1 MKLLIVT
8 QTIDRS
14 DDLLGFMDGWIKEF
28 AKHCQR
34 VTAIGLGV
42 GAHEYPDNVHVLSL
56 GKENGGSRSQ
66 YTRKFLRYV
75 VQERKN
81 YDVVF
86 VHMNPEYVVLGG
98 PLWKLMGKKIGLW
111 YAHGQSSRMLR
122 AAHQMT
128 DLVFTTNTE
137 GFSIPSPK
145 RRIVGHGIDCE
156 RFSIAK
162 RGSRKPFRVLTVGRI
177 SPIKDLETLVR
188 AFAELSGS
196 AVLEIVGAPALRQDR
211 GYLESLKRLTAQL
224 SIIDRVHF
232 LGSIPNDALQP
243 IYARAD
249 LFVNTSRTGSF
260 DKTVG
265 EAMATGFP
273 VLTSNPAFREVLPKH
288 AARLMFDPGD
298 SSGLL
303 RRMKELS
310 EMSIAE
316 RKALGLE
323 LRTIVE
329 EEHSLSTLASR
340 VLAHYAPLSSSVKC
354 NTSDPI

>member
-14 DDLLGFMDGWIKEF
+14 DDLLGFMDGWITEF
-28 AKHCQR
+28 ARQCKR

-56 GKENGGSRSQ
+56 GKENGGSRIQ
-66 YTRKFLRYV
+66 YTLKFLRYV
-75 VQERKN
+75 VAERKN
-81 YDVVF
+81 YDAVF

-98 PLWKLMGKKIGLW
+98 ALWKLMGKKVGLW
-111 YAHGQSSRMLR
+111 YAHGHSRRMLR
-122 AAHQMT
+122 AAHRMT
-128 DLVFTTNTE
+128 DVVFTSTTG
-137 GFSIPSPK
+137 GFGISSPK
-145 RRIVGHGIDCE
+145 RQIIGHGIDCE
-156 RFSIAK
+156 RFSFAT
-162 RGSRKPFRVLTVGRI
+162 RESRKPFRVLTVGRI

-188 AFAELSGS
+188 AFAELPGG

-211 GYLESLKRLTAQL
+211 GYLESLKQLTAQL

-232 LGSIPNDALQP
+232 LGSIPNAALQP

-249 LFVNTSRTGSF
+249 LFVSTSRTGSF
-260 DKTVG
+260 DKTLG
-265 EAMATGFP
+265 EAMATGLP
-273 VLTSNPAFREVLPKH
+273 VLTSNPSFREVLRKR
-288 AARLMFDPGD
+288 AAKLMFDPGD
-298 SSGLL
+298 SSGLM

-329 EEHSLSTLASR
+329 KEHSLSTLASR
-340 VLAHYAPLSSSVKC
+340 VLVHYAPALAGRA
-354 NTSDPI
+354 TSQRVD